1 MKMSP
6 REFLDWQ
13 SKRITLLAMSG
24 AGKTTLANKLP
35 KAKWFHYSGDYRIGT
50 KYLREPILDN
60 IKRQAMSVPFLRDL
74 LLSDSIYISN
84 KITVDNL
91 APVSTFLGKL
101 GNPKQGGLS
110 LQEFKRRQQLHHQAE
125 CAAMNDVPEFIHKA
139 EDIYGYH
146 HFINDAGGSVCEL
159 DSPEV
164 LETLAKNTLIIYI
177 KIPPA
182 LEQTIIERAK
192 TDPKPLYYREAFLD
206 EKLAEFMR
214 LKDYASPDVM
224 PPDEFVTWV
233 FPELFKSRLPRYQ
246 AIADQYGYTV
256 DANDAA
262 TVNNEADFIRL
273 IADALA
279 KQPLCL

>member
-6 REFLDWQ
+6 QAFLDWP

-35 KAKWFHYSGDYRIGT
+35 KEKWFHYSGDYRIGT

-60 IKRQAMSVPFLRDL
+60 IKRQAMSVPFLREL

-91 APVSTFLGKL
+91 APVSTFLSKV
-101 GNPKQGGLS
+101 GNPDQGGLS
-110 LQEFKRRQQLHHQAE
+110 LQEFKRRQLLHHQAE
-125 CAAMNDVPEFIHKA
+125 VAAMNDVPEFIRKA

-159 DSPEV
+159 DNPEV
-164 LETLAKNTLIIYI
+164 LETLAQNTLIIYI
-177 KIPPA
+177 KIPPT

-206 EKLAEFMR
+206 EKLTEFMR
-214 LKDYASPDVM
+214 LKNYSSTDLM
-224 PPDEFVTWV
+224 PPDEFVSWV

-246 AIADQYGYTV
+246 SIADQYGYTV
-256 DANDAA
+256 DANDVA
-262 TVNNEADFIRL
+262 TVKNETDFIRL
-273 IADALA
+273 ITDALA
-279 KQPLCL
+279 RQS

>member
-6 REFLDWQ
+6 QEFLDWQ

-91 APVSTFLGKL
+91 APVSTFLGKV
-101 GNPKQGGLS
+101 GDPAQGGLS
-110 LQEFKRRQQLHHQAE
+110 LQEFKRRQLLHHQAE
-125 CAAMNDVPEFIHKA
+125 VAAMNDVPEFIHKA

-159 DSPEV
+159 DSPDV
-164 LETLAKNTLIIYI
+164 METLAQNTLIIYI
-177 KIPPA
+177 KIPPT

-192 TDPKPLYYREAFLD
+192 TDPKPLYYREPFLD
-206 EKLAEFMR
+206 EKLAGFMR
-214 LKDYASPDVM
+214 LKNYTSTDVM
-224 PPDEFVTWV
+224 PPDEFVSWV

-246 AIADQYGYTV
+246 AIASQYGYTI

-262 TVNNEADFIRL
+262 TVKNEADFIQL
-273 IADALA
+273 ITDALA
-279 KQPLCL
+279 KQS

>member
-1 MKMSP
+1 MRMSP
-6 REFLDWQ
+6 QEFLDWP

-35 KAKWFHYSGDYRIGT
+35 KVKWFHYSGDYRIGT

-74 LLSDSIYISN
+74 LMSDSIYISN

-101 GNPKQGGLS
+101 GDPEKGGMS
-110 LQEFKRRQQLHHQAE
+110 LTEFKRRQHLHHQAE
-125 CAAMNDVPEFIHKA
+125 VAAMNDVPEFIHKA

-159 DSPEV
+159 DSPEA
-164 LETLAKNTLIIYI
+164 LKTLAENTLIIYI

-206 EKLAEFMR
+206 EKLAEFLS
-214 LKDYASPDVM
+214 LKNYASPDVM

-246 AIADQYGYTV
+246 AIADEYGYTV
-256 DANDAA
+256 DANDVAKV
-262 TVNNEADFIRL
+262 TNEDDFIKL
-273 IADALA
+273 VTDALA
-279 KQPLCL
+279 KQV

>member
-6 REFLDWQ
+6 QEFLDWQ

-60 IKRQAMSVPFLRDL
+60 IKRQAMSVPFLREL

-91 APVSTFLGKL
+91 APVSTFLGKV
-101 GNPKQGGLS
+101 GDPAKGGLS
-110 LQEFKRRQQLHHQAE
+110 LHEFKRRQRLHHQAE
-125 CAAMNDVPEFIHKA
+125 IAAMNDVPEFIHKA

-164 LETLAKNTLIIYI
+164 LELLAQNTLIIYI

-192 TDPKPLYYREAFLD
+192 SDPKPLYYREAFLD

-214 LKDYASPDVM
+214 LKNYASTDAM
-224 PPDEFVTWV
+224 PPDEFVSWV

-246 AIADQYGYTV
+246 AIADQYGYTIN
-256 DANDAA
+256 ANDAA
-262 TVNNEADFIRL
+262 TVKNEADFIRL
-273 IADALA
+273 ITDALA
-279 KQPLCL
+279 IQS

>member
-1 MKMSP
+1 MRMSP
-6 REFLDWQ
+6 QEFLDWP
-13 SKRITLLAMSG
+13 SKRITLLSMSG

-74 LLSDSIYISN
+74 LMSDSIYISN

-101 GNPKQGGLS
+101 GDAKQGGMS
-110 LQEFKRRQQLHHQAE
+110 LTEFKRRQHLHHQAE
-125 CAAMNDVPEFIHKA
+125 VAAMNDVPEFIHKA

-159 DSPEV
+159 DNPEV
-164 LETLAKNTLIIYI
+164 LKTLADNTLIIYI

-182 LEQTIIERAK
+182 LEQTIIERAE

-206 EKLAEFMR
+206 EKLAEFMS
-214 LKDYASPDVM
+214 LKNYASTDVM

-233 FPELFKSRLPRYQ
+233 FPELFKSRIPRYQ
-246 AIADQYGYTV
+246 AIADEYGYTV
-256 DANDAA
+256 DANDVAK
-262 TVNNEADFIRL
+262 VNNEDDFIKL
-273 IADALA
+273 VTDALA
-279 KQPLCL
+279 KHA

>member
-6 REFLDWQ
+6 QEFLDWP

-101 GNPKQGGLS
+101 GDPAQAGLS
-110 LQEFKRRQQLHHQAE
+110 LQEFKRRQKLHHQAE
-125 CAAMNDVPEFIHKA
+125 IAAMNDVPEFIHKA

-164 LETLAKNTLIIYI
+164 LETLAQNTLIIYI

-214 LKDYASPDVM
+214 LKNYASTDVM
-224 PPDEFVTWV
+224 SPDEFVSWV

-246 AIADQYGYTV
+246 AIADRYGYTV

-262 TVNNEADFIRL
+262 TVKNENDFIRL
-273 IADALA
+273 ITDALA
-279 KQPLCL
+279 KQL

>member
-6 REFLDWQ
+6 QEFLDWQ

-91 APVSTFLGKL
+91 APVSTFLGKV
-101 GNPKQGGLS
+101 GDPARGGLS
-110 LQEFKRRQQLHHQAE
+110 LQEFKRRQHLHHQAE

-146 HFINDAGGSVCEL
+146 NFINDAGGSVCEL
-159 DSPEV
+159 DSPEI
-164 LETLAKNTLIIYI
+164 LENLAQNTLIIYI
-177 KIPPA
+177 RIPPA

-214 LKDYASPDVM
+214 LKNYDSTDVM
-224 PPDEFVTWV
+224 PPDEFVSWV

-262 TVNNEADFIRL
+262 TVKNEADFIRL

-279 KQPLCL
+279 KQS

>member
-1 MKMSP
+1 MRMSP
-6 REFLDWQ
+6 QEFLDWP

-24 AGKTTLANKLP
+24 AGKTTSANKLP

-74 LLSDSIYISN
+74 LMSDSIYISN

-101 GNPKQGGLS
+101 GDAKQGGMS
-110 LQEFKRRQQLHHQAE
+110 LTEFKRRQHLHHQAE
-125 CAAMNDVPEFIHKA
+125 VAAMNDVPEFIHKA

-159 DSPEV
+159 DNPEV
-164 LETLAKNTLIIYI
+164 LKTLADNTLIIYI

-206 EKLAEFMR
+206 EKLAEFMS
-214 LKDYASPDVM
+214 LKNYASTDVM

-233 FPELFKSRLPRYQ
+233 FPELFKSRIPRYQ
-246 AIADQYGYTV
+246 AIADEYGYTV
-256 DANDAA
+256 DANDVAK
-262 TVNNEADFIRL
+262 VNNEDDFIKL
-273 IADALA
+273 VTDALA
-279 KQPLCL
+279 KHA

>member
-6 REFLDWQ
+6 QEFLDWQ
-13 SKRITLLAMSG
+13 TKRITLLAMSG

-91 APVSTFLGKL
+91 APVSTFLGKV
-101 GNPKQGGLS
+101 GDPAQGGLS
-110 LQEFKRRQQLHHQAE
+110 LQEFKRRQNLHRQAE
-125 CAAMNDVPEFIHKA
+125 IAAMNDVPEFIHKA

-164 LETLAKNTLIIYI
+164 LETLAQNTLIIYI

-206 EKLAEFMR
+206 DKLAEFMN
-214 LKDYASPDVM
+214 LKNYASTDVM
-224 PPDEFVTWV
+224 PPDEFVSWV

-246 AIADQYGYTV
+246 AIADRYGYTV
-256 DANDAA
+256 DANDVA
-262 TVNNEADFIRL
+262 TVKNEDDFIQL
-273 IADALA
+273 ITAALA
-279 KQPLCL
+279 KHS

>member
-6 REFLDWQ
+6 QEFLDWP

-60 IKRQAMSVPFLRDL
+60 IKRQAMSVPFLREL

-91 APVSTFLGKL
+91 APVSTFLGKV
-101 GNPKQGGLS
+101 GDPFKGGLS
-110 LQEFKRRQQLHHQAE
+110 LKEFKRRQLLHHQAE
-125 CAAMNDVPEFIHKA
+125 VAAMNDVPEFIHKA

-159 DSPEV
+159 DNPNS
-164 LETLAKNTLIIYI
+164 LETLATNTLVIYI
-177 KIPPA
+177 KIPPT

-206 EKLAEFMR
+206 DKLNEFMR
-214 LKDYASPDVM
+214 MKGYASTDVM
-224 PPDEFVTWV
+224 PPDEFVSWV

-256 DANDAA
+256 DANDVAA
-262 TVNNEADFIRL
+262 VKNEADFLRL
-273 IADALA
+273 ISDALA
-279 KQPLCL
+279 KKL